1 MVQKTERIIVN
12 QMQQAASDMAYVDD
26 LYRAFRRIRHDFAN
40 YLQSSSFESEDEEFI
55 LRLRVLKRE
64 TLQQVEELLGRLDEI
79 EKKSRKENFPWL
91 DRMPEMVRRPSE
103 RTLVLNRTWQEMKSY
118 FKAQLEELFL
128 IRPVLEHLQ
137 DRLQRSLPPDEE
149 ESRIHLE
156 ECDSI
161 HCHMTAEHVLLAAF
175 VYGFQQQASAIG
187 AGFRFQIA
195 IPQPFRNR
203 WTDLFFLLGLAR
215 EKSIHALSGNVYPAD
230 VRHDAGLIRIRLAE
244 GMGLWHFFLEYGR
257 MQEGADEIPTPDF
270 SESRALKRIL
280 KKMNA
285 TLHEKQT
292 DMKIQIDITG

>member
-1 MVQKTERIIVN
+1 MV
-12 QMQQAASDMAYVDD
+12 YVDD

-79 EKKSRKENFPWL
+79 ENKSRKENFPWL

-128 IRPVLEHLQ
+128 IRPILEHLQ

-161 HCHMTAEHVLLAAF
+161 KCHMTAEHVLLAAF
-175 VYGFQQQASAIG
+175 VYGFHQKALAKSIL
-187 AGFRFQIA
+187 FRFQIA
-195 IPQPFRNR
+195 IPKPFSGR
-203 WTDLFFLLGLAR
+203 WADLFYLLGLSKERSLA
-215 EKSIHALSGNVYPAD
+215 ALENIGDSTAK
-230 VRHDAGLIRIRLAE
+230 RKESCIIRIRLAE

-257 MQEGADEIPTPDF
+257 MREDGTDDGMEQPAYSGF
-270 SESRALKRIL
+270 SQNKALKKIL
-280 KKMNA
+280 KKMDA
-285 TLHEKQT
+285 TLHEK
-292 DMKIQIDITG
+292 IQDRRVQVDITG